1 MTLEMTQQDRLK
13 TYVLMN
19 EGQFILAGQALH
31 LSVAF
36 RTLPEAVSIEQK
48 ETVRVNGAGQ
58 LFSKSDLST
67 SPFCHGQRIS
77 GLGKKFRI
85 NVDKQTI
92 FVRKPLDQLCVT
104 LFTLTFT
111 SDEEPLSAANHTAAC
126 H

>member
-1 MTLEMTQQDRLK
+1 MTQQDRPK

-19 EGQFILAGQALH
+19 EGQIILAGQAFH

-36 RTLPEAVSIEQK
+36 RTLPKAVSIEQK
-48 ETVRVNGAGQ
+48 ETVRVNRAGQ
-58 LFSKSDLST
+58 LFSKSDLSN

-77 GLGKKFRI
+77 GLGEKFRI
-85 NVDKQTI
+85 NVDKQTF

-111 SDEEPLSAANHTAAC
+111 SDEEPLSAANYTAAC